1 MLIFSNFFSNSSNLK
16 NYSIIVDWRTKKTI
30 FRFEQWKF
38 CWSSKSWK
46 TSSQFCGASIRFRS
60 IWNTKAISKLTFN
73 TAADIMN
80 ELLIHFALEQSHLDL
95 KVVLQIHGLWI
106 RFFFFF
112 FFFTK
117 IILLKFEKDELVFEC
132 LKSQQNEA
140 LIEIENVMTSKCFFL
155 KNKITK

>member
-1 MLIFSNFFSNSSNLK
+1 
-16 NYSIIVDWRTKKTI
+16 
-30 FRFEQWKF
+30 
-38 CWSSKSWK
+38 
-46 TSSQFCGASIRFRS
+46 
-60 IWNTKAISKLTFN
+60 
-73 TAADIMN
+73 MN

-106 RFFFFF
+106 RFFFF

-140 LIEIENVMTSKCFFL
+140 LIEIENVMTSKKHFFT
-155 KNKITK
+155 KKKHKINKTFLIFRRYE